1 MRKKQSGRDAYLWQ
15 GCGAGKYNMGI
26 LYNGD
31 ILGCTSVRDRR
42 FIEGNVR
49 ETPVKVIWEN
59 PNNFTWNRQM
69 KKEDL
74 PGLCGKCLYG
84 QYCLGG
90 CSNTRLTMGGSIYA
104 ENRYCSYHLAISRA
118 NKQFA
123 SITDPAELKAK
134 ANFFIDNRSFQ
145 LAEILLAK
153 VLKNNPTDLEAQR
166 LYGFVHFMLGN
177 YHEARKI
184 NEDILKTHPNDVYAT
199 KGLGLCLSRLGEQE
213 EGIEYLKKAI
223 LLDENYLDPYYDLAL
238 VLMENDKLDEALK
251 VIVKGRARSKDFSK
265 KSQDLY
271 ERLLNQKNSAV

>member
-1 MRKKQSGRDAYLWQ
+1 
-15 GCGAGKYNMGI
+15 
-26 LYNGD
+26 
-31 ILGCTSVRDRR
+31 
-42 FIEGNVR
+42 
-49 ETPVKVIWEN
+49 
-59 PNNFTWNRQM
+59 M

-184 NEDILKTHPNDVYAT
+184 NEDILKPTPMT
-199 KGLGLCLSRLGEQE
+199 ST
-213 EGIEYLKKAI
+213 
-223 LLDENYLDPYYDLAL
+223 P
-238 VLMENDKLDEALK
+238 LK
-251 VIVKGRARSKDFSK
+251 VWA
-265 KSQDLY
+265 
-271 ERLLNQKNSAV
+271 SA